1 MIRKISLATFVS
13 AFACVSAF
21 AADFNGKWKAQFDT
35 QWGVQN
41 YTYNFQVDGTKL
53 TGKAVND
60 LGETNITEG
69 KIDGDNISFVETLSF
84 NGMEIRIAYSG
95 KIAGDE
101 IKFTRHVGEFATQE
115 LVAKR
120 VK

>member
-1 MIRKISLATFVS
+1 VIRKIILATFVF
-13 AFACVSAF
+13 AFACATAF

-35 QWGVQN
+35 QMGVQN
-41 YTYNFQVDGTKL
+41 YTYNFQVDGSKL

-60 LGETNITEG
+60 RGETNITEG
-69 KIDGDNISFVETLSF
+69 KIDGDNISFVEVLNF
-84 NGMEIRIAYSG
+84 NGMEIRIVYTG

-101 IKFTRHVGEFATQE
+101 IKFSRHVGDYATEE

>member
-1 MIRKISLATFVS
+1 MIRKIILATFVFT
-13 AFACVSAF
+13 FACVTAF

-41 YTYNFQVDGTKL
+41 YTYNFLVDGGKL
-53 TGKAVND
+53 TGKAVSD
-60 LGETNITEG
+60 RGETNITEG
-69 KIDGDNISFVETLSF
+69 KIDGDNISFVEVLSF
-84 NGMEIRIAYSG
+84 NGMEVRITYIG

-101 IKFTRHVGEFATQE
+101 IKFSRHVGEFATE
-115 LVAKR
+115 EVIAKR